1 MLMSSCP
8 KNSHRLKIDVEKS
21 VRNIKEN
28 INWTEVSSKVLSL
41 DSNEGMKHL
50 QDAINS
56 HLIFSTRYPFW
67 IWMATKEV
75 LTARKLKDVFMR
87 KIRRSKHVHIKME
100 CVNSIYYQNKLLA
113 RLKNMNDQKNIK
125 DIKCMQDGN
134 VEKYCTNRELFK
146 IKTAIKSLKSK
157 EIKSEPIL
165 VRKYNGNLA
174 SDGKEVGNIFNEFYI
189 NFATNLTENIT
200 KTGLSIEELL
210 RNTKTPLSSFS
221 LKPISAEDLTQT
233 LSDLKKKRRKIDL
246 IKGINHEIANPLAV
260 IINKSFKEG
269 TFPTCLKSSM
279 IVPKFK
285 YGDRMDPYNYR
296 PISIQPMFSYII
308 ERIVKSQMM
317 PFLNGNQLISDN
329 QFDRGSAV
337 DGRIHAMMATRD
349 MIERER
355 NKGKFVLYIAVDLLK
370 FADTMD
376 ITSVLPQKL
385 LHYKFNQNVINW
397 IVSFLTNRKQYVRV
411 NNVISE
417 MKMRSN
423 VGMVQ
428 GASFQTEF
436 GNIFLRDLIDN
447 SRFNTTLYTDDTN
460 LLMSHHNISVLE
472 EEANIELAKIQSYFN
487 ANRIFLQHE
496 KACYL
501 LFKPRLHSN
510 SISLLEAPPLNLY
523 LGNYQINQA
532 LMKQYLGFHI
542 DPTLN
547 FSHQLL
553 KLLEKMRY
561 ELNNLKSIKDKV
573 DTETKLQLFKLKTL
587 RTYET
592 YLAWW
597 NINLHPGH
605 IQEIIRMQTEGLRYV
620 YSNCK
625 QCSATSLFKKSGVI
639 RFDLYLKSCVLDLFF
654 KHKLG
659 LIYNRISTG
668 LLRNLNY
675 SRKPKKNSS
684 QNFQI
689 PPEYHQGDLFHQIIT
704 TWNNL
709 PGYIKEM
716 PIQRSNFK
724 KRIHDY
730 IQQQLPN
737 CNPCEIALV

>member
-1 MLMSSCP
+1 MI
-8 KNSHRLKIDVEKS
+8 NVEKS
-21 VRNIKEN
+21 IINIKEN
-28 INWTEVSSKVLSL
+28 LNWTEVSSTALSL
-41 DSNEGMKHL
+41 DSNDSMKHL

-56 HLIFSTRYPFW
+56 HLIFSTRYPFR

-75 LTARKLKDVFMR
+75 LTARKLKDFFRR

-113 RLKNMNDQKNIK
+113 RLKNMNEQKNIK
-125 DIKCMQDGN
+125 DMCMQDGN
-134 VEKYCTNRELFK
+134 VENYCTDGELFK
-146 IKTAIKSLKSK
+146 IKTAIKSLQSK
-157 EIKSEPIL
+157 KIKSVPIL
-165 VRKYNGNLA
+165 LKKYNGNVA

-189 NFATNLTENIT
+189 NFATNLTKNIT
-200 KTGLSIEELL
+200 KNGLNVEELL
-210 RNTKTPLSSFS
+210 RNTKTPLSEFS
-221 LKPISAEDLTQT
+221 LKPLSAEDLTQT
-233 LSDLKKKRRKIDL
+233 LSDLKKKHRKIDL
-246 IKGINHEIANPLAV
+246 IKGINHEIANPLAI
-260 IINKSFKEG
+260 IINKSFEEG
-269 TFPTCLKSSM
+269 KFPTFLKSSM
-279 IVPKFK
+279 ILPKFK
-285 YGDRMDPYNYR
+285 KGDRMDPYNYR
-296 PISIQPMFSYII
+296 PISHQPMFSYIF
-308 ERIVKSQMM
+308 ERIVRSQMM
-317 PFLNGNQLISDN
+317 SFVYGNELFSDN
-329 QFDRGSAV
+329 QFSRGSDV
-337 DGRIHAMMATRD
+337 EGRLHAMMTTRD

-376 ITSVLPQKL
+376 ITSILPQKL
-385 LHYKFNQNVINW
+385 LHYKFNQNVIDW
-397 IVSFLTNRKQYVRV
+397 IVSYLTNRKQYVQV
-411 NNVISE
+411 NNINSE
-417 MKMRSN
+417 MKIRSN
-423 VGMVQ
+423 IGIIQ
-428 GASFQTEF
+428 GASFAQDLYK
-436 GNIFLRDLIDN
+436 IFLRDLIDN
-447 SRFNTTLYTDDTN
+447 SRFNTTLYVDDTN

-496 KACYL
+496 KICYL

-510 SISLLEAPPLNLY
+510 SISLLDAPPLNLY

-532 LMKQYLGFHI
+532 LLKRYIGFHI
-542 DPTLN
+542 DSTLN
-547 FSHQLL
+547 FSHQLQIAL
-553 KLLEKMRY
+553 DEMRY

-587 RTYET
+587 RAYET

-597 NINLHPGH
+597 NINLDPKH
-605 IQEIIRMQTEGLRYV
+605 IQEIINMQTEGLRYV

-625 QCSATSLFKKSGVI
+625 QCSATSLFKRSGVI
-639 RFDLYLKSCVLDLFF
+639 RFNLYLKSCVLDLFF

-659 LIYNRISTG
+659 LIYNSISTG
-668 LLRNLNY
+668 ILRNLKY

-724 KRIHDY
+724 KIIHDY

-737 CNPCEIALV
+737 CNPCELTVVGTASL